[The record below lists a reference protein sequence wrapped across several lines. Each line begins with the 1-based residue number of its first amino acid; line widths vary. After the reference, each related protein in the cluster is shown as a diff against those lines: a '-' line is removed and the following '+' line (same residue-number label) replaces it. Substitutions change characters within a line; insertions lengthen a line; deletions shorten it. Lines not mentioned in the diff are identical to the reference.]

1 MKELILWLQQPENV
15 AILAGIFLAFATAL
29 RVLGELFIAIGKL
42 NPNPDKWDSVGN
54 TFANIAMKFGK
65 LLTYIGI
72 ANKQKPIRDSST
84 IQFTIK
90 YSKRVYMSLTI

>member
-42 NPNPDKWDSVGN
+42 NPNPDKWDFHIRL
-54 TFANIAMKFGK
+54 FAMLHLNWKQTEKCLMVK
-65 LLTYIGI
+65 LYLYTNEVSGLT
-72 ANKQKPIRDSST
+72 
-84 IQFTIK
+84 
-90 YSKRVYMSLTI
+90 

>member
-54 TFANIAMKFGK
+54 TFANIAMKIGK
-65 LLTYIGI
+65 FLAYIGI
-72 ANKQKPIRDSST
+72 GNKQKNA
-84 IQFTIK
+84 
-90 YSKRVYMSLTI
+90 